1 MTEALEVDVQ
11 SSVLGRLLLAGT
23 VDPNDIQ
30 KELQKIASVRRKM
43 HLGLISLA
51 FSSEISLE
59 VLCLP
64 RKI

>member
-1 MTEALEVDVQ
+1 LVCMSVHNILADCSISVQTTFPTE
-11 SSVLGRLLLAGT
+11 
-23 VDPNDIQ
+23 P
-30 KELQKIASVRRKM
+30 SVRRKM

-51 FSSEISLE
+51 FSSGISLE